1 MGSARPHRDPGGMT
15 DQGLDATTTDAA
27 TEAAAT
33 TTDATPTDAKADRY
47 ARGPNGLLLDPD
59 AARREERH
67 GWLLLT
73 GIFIGGGILV
83 VLASLLA

>member
-1 MGSARPHRDPGGMT
+1 MGNARPRREPGGMT
-15 DQGLDATTTDAA
+15 DQGPDTTTDTAP
-27 TEAAAT
+27 
-33 TTDATPTDAKADRY
+33 DPY
-47 ARGPNGLLLDPD
+47 ARGANGLLLDPD

-73 GIFIGGGILV
+73 GIFIGGGVLV

>member
-1 MGSARPHRDPGGMT
+1 MT
-15 DQGLDATTTDAA
+15 DQGLDTTTTDP
-27 TEAAAT
+27 T
-33 TTDATPTDAKADRY
+33 TDRY
-47 ARGPNGLLLDPD
+47 ARGANGLLLDPA

-67 GWLLLT
+67 GWFLLT